1 MRLEDSFGRT
11 FDYLRISLTDRCN
24 LRCFYCMPEK
34 GIKLFD
40 RKDVLTL
47 EEIEYLVYFFNKKF
61 KINKIRFTGGEP
73 LLRKGFENLIK
84 NIRKEFPELDLNI
97 TTNGILLK
105 EKVKFLKDNNVK
117 VNVSLD
123 TLKEE
128 KFKKITGLN
137 SLKNV
142 VEGIDCA
149 VSLKIPLKINTVVL
163 KDVNDN
169 EICDLIDFAGKR
181 NVPIRFIEFMPLSGN
196 GEWKKYFISEEE
208 LKRKIKKKYEL
219 VLIRKDRIAEIYK
232 IYEKNVGAV
241 SQPRYNLIQIGFIST
256 ISNPFCNN
264 CSRLR
269 ITSDGKIVLCLFDK
283 KGYDIKK
290 FLRPEIREKEL
301 IDFLYRTIKLK
312 PPGFKELKNKFID
325 SGKIFN
331 PYVIMRKLGG

>member
-1 MRLEDSFGRT
+1 MKELKDFFERKI
-11 FDYLRISLTDRCN
+11 DYLRISLTDRCN
-24 LRCFYCMPEK
+24 LRCFYCMPEE
-34 GIKLFD
+34 GIKLFN
-40 RKDVLTL
+40 RKEILTL

-73 LLRKGFENLIK
+73 LLRKGFEDLIK
-84 NIRKEFPELDLNI
+84 NIRKKFHELDLNI

-105 EKVKFLKDNNVK
+105 EKAKFLKDNNVR

-128 KFKKITGLN
+128 KFKKIAGFY

-142 VEGIDCA
+142 IDGIDYA

-163 KDVNDN
+163 KNINDD
-169 EICDLIDFAGKR
+169 EIFDLINFAAKR
-181 NVPIRFIEFMPLSGN
+181 NIPIRFIEFMPLSGN
-196 GEWKKYFISEEE
+196 GEWKRYFISEKE
-208 LKRKIKKKYEL
+208 IKKRITQKYEL
-219 VLIRKDRIAEIYK
+219 IPCENGRVAK
-232 IYEKNVGAV
+232 IYEVYDKNA
-241 SQPRYNLIQIGFIST
+241 SAQLIAQIGFIST
-256 ISNPFCNN
+256 ISKPFCNT

-301 IDFLYRTIKLK
+301 FDFLERIVKLK
-312 PPGFKELKNKFID
+312 PHGFIRLKDKFLN
-325 SGKIFN
+325 SESVSK
-331 PYVIMRKLGG
+331 PYVVMRKLGG

>member
-1 MRLEDSFGRT
+1 MKLEDSFGRT

-40 RKDVLTL
+40 RKEILVL
-47 EEIEYLVYFFNKKF
+47 EEIEYLVYFFNKNF
-61 KINKIRFTGGEP
+61 GINKIRFTGGEP
-73 LLRKGFENLIK
+73 LLRRGFEDLIK
-84 NIRKEFPELDLNI
+84 NIRKHVPDVDLNI
-97 TTNGILLK
+97 TTNGVLLK
-105 EKVKFLKDNNVK
+105 EKVKFLKDNNIK

-128 KFKKITGLN
+128 EFRKITGFY

-142 VEGIDCA
+142 IEGIDYA
-149 VSLKIPLKINTVVL
+149 ISLKIPLKINTVVL
-163 KDVNDN
+163 KGINDD
-169 EICDLIDFAGKR
+169 EICDLINFAGER
-181 NVPIRFIEFMPLSGN
+181 NIPIRFIEFMPLSGN
-196 GEWKKYFISEEE
+196 GDWKNYFISEEE
-208 LKRKIKKKYEL
+208 IREIIRKKYE
-219 VLIRKDRIAEIYK
+219 IMSYKNEAIAKNYK
-232 IYEKNVGAV
+232 VYDKNGAV
-241 SQPRYNLIQIGFIST
+241 RFIAQIGFIST
-256 ISNPFCNN
+256 ISNPFCNI

-290 FLRPEIREKEL
+290 FLRPQIKEKEL

-312 PPGFKELKNKFID
+312 PPGFKELKDKFID
-325 SGKIFN
+325 FGKIFN

>member
-1 MRLEDSFGRT
+1 MKLEDSFGRT

-34 GIKLFD
+34 GVKLFD
-40 RKDVLTL
+40 RKEILTL
-47 EEIEYLVYFFNKKF
+47 EEIEYLVYFFNKNF
-61 KINKIRFTGGEP
+61 RIDKIRFTGGEP
-73 LLRKGFENLIK
+73 LLRRGIENLIK
-84 NIRKEFPELDLNI
+84 NIRKHIPDVDLNI

-105 EKVKFLKDNNVK
+105 EKAKFLKDNNIK

-128 KFKKITGLN
+128 KFKKITGFY
-137 SLKNV
+137 SLRNV
-142 VEGIDCA
+142 IEGIDYA

-163 KDVNDN
+163 KNINDD
-169 EICDLIDFAGKR
+169 EIFDLIDFAGER
-181 NVPIRFIEFMPLSGN
+181 NILIRFIEFMPLSGN

-208 LKRKIKKKYEL
+208 IKRKIKKKYEL

-256 ISNPFCNN
+256 ISNPFCNT

-290 FLRPEIREKEL
+290 FLRPEIKEEKL
-301 IDFLYRTIKLK
+301 LDFLKKTVKLK
-312 PPGFKELKNKFID
+312 PQGFIRLKD
-325 SGKIFN
+325 KILSSEIVSE
-331 PYVIMRKLGG
+331 PYVVMRKLGG